1 MANTQSIQPGQNS
14 RQSTEVG
21 ADPSEKTLKDRALVT
36 SIELF
41 ASTEFL
47 SLYTQNSNKEQTDL
61 VSSLPLPLDDIGY
74 SCNFLGSAS
83 GCLCLVC
90 SDPQVPARHVLGF

>member
-36 SIELF
+36 SVELF

-47 SLYTQNSNKEQTDL
+47 SLY
-61 VSSLPLPLDDIGY
+61 I
-74 SCNFLGSAS
+74 
-83 GCLCLVC
+83 
-90 SDPQVPARHVLGF
+90 